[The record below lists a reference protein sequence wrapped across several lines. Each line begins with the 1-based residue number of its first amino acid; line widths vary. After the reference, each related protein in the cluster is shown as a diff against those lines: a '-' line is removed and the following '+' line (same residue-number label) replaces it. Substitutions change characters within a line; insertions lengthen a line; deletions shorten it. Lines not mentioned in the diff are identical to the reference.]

1 MDLLE
6 HSLEVGDAPIAG
18 TQSRGIVERA
28 LEVLRDLAGT
38 QGVAFAAG
46 RRGRGSRGRAGATA
60 GTRGVVVGG
69 VEVGEVVGVED
80 SDCYVL
86 LL

>member
-1 MDLLE
+1 MIYFQAALRRSVDLLE

-60 GTRGVVVGG
+60 GTRGWRSEG
-69 VEVGEVVGVED
+69 
-80 SDCYVL
+80 
-86 LL
+86 